1 MNASLISVR
10 YANALFNIGLEKPD
24 LMEKFKSDCQLIVSV
39 MEQSEQMDQL
49 LQNATIKPS
58 DKIAVIRNVYG
69 SLVDKL
75 VLKFMEVVIQNERPR
90 LLKSMLINFL
100 DLHRKKMGIKNVQL
114 ITAIALSNEECSKVR
129 QQVEKGIKS
138 PIDLSCSVNPD
149 ITGGIILIIDGQ
161 QIDGSISGQL
171 RQLKKRLM
179 VI

>member
-10 YANALFNIGLEKPD
+10 YANALFNIGLEKPN
-24 LMEKFKSDCQLIVSV
+24 LMEKFKSDCQLIISV
-39 MEQSEQMDQL
+39 MDQSKQMDQL

-58 DKIAVIRNVYG
+58 EKITVIRNVFG

-75 VLKFMEVVIQNERPR
+75 MLKFMEVVIQNERPQ
-90 LLKSMLINFL
+90 LLKSMLNYFL

-114 ITAIALSNEECSKVR
+114 ITAITLSKAECSKIR
-129 QQVEKGIKS
+129 QQVEKGIKA